1 MLLVTADKLTFS
13 EKFKQLSSV
22 TLAMSSFAGKWQR
35 LVEFL
40 AKQSYIILNFQKNIK
55 LQIKHFYSHYH
66 EEFSI
71 TFYYIIIRVVYVYE
85 HICSW
90 VHMHPCSCGHLRLTK
105 GLSLSSFPY
114 QFFESSSLTE
124 FGAQSFV
131 QMVWSLSLGNS
142 NRSVSTDED
151 PNSDPHGRHAL
162 MVNLLPSELPPLFL
176 LRNFH

>member
-1 MLLVTADKLTFS
+1 MYMNTYVGEYTCIHVHVDTWGL
-13 EKFKQLSSV
+13 
-22 TLAMSSFAGKWQR
+22 
-35 LVEFL
+35 
-40 AKQSYIILNFQKNIK
+40 QK
-55 LQIKHFYSHYH
+55 
-66 EEFSI
+66 
-71 TFYYIIIRVVYVYE
+71 V
-85 HICSW
+85 
-90 VHMHPCSCGHLRLTK
+90 
-105 GLSLSSFPY
+105 Y

-124 FGAQSFV
+124 FGAQSFG

>member
-1 MLLVTADKLTFS
+1 MLQVTADKLTFS

-22 TLAMSSFAGKWQR
+22 TLAMNSFAGMWQC

-40 AKQSYIILNFQKNIK
+40 AKSHIILKFQKNHKK
-55 LQIKHFYSHYH
+55 LQIKHFYSYYH

-71 TFYYIIIRVVYVYE
+71 TFYFIIICVVYVYE
-85 HICSW
+85 HICGW

-105 GLSLSSFPY
+105 GLSLSNFPN
-114 QFFESSSLTE
+114 QFLESSSFTE
-124 FGAQSFV
+124 FGAQSFG
-131 QMVWSLSLGNS
+131 QTVWSLSLGIR

-151 PNSDPHGRHAL
+151 PNSDPHGHHAL
-162 MVNLLPSELPPLFL
+162 MVNLSPSELPPLLL